1 MLSSVDLR
9 TRRRSTKMKALFLYL
24 KKRPKLKQ
32 WVFLAML
39 VFAASSFLWVAT
51 SVLHGSH
58 YNSNLGLSA
67 QSSLSDSGPYHNFKL
82 FAADFK
88 DMIRNFKIYVY
99 PTNSSSSSSSFAQ
112 IFNPHPNPFDP
123 KMGNYFS
130 EHMFKLA
137 LLESSLITPNPE
149 QAHLYFLPFSV
160 NLLRNDPRV
169 HSEDSISEF
178 VAQYTNEISRDFPF
192 WNASMGL
199 DHFYACCH
207 SVCREAMSKHN
218 GLRNNAIQLTCSSSY
233 FQRFYVAHKD
243 VAMPQVWPR
252 PPQQTLNPPKSRDK
266 LVFFAG
272 RIQNSIVRQ
281 QLVDLWGNDTRMD
294 IFSENPS
301 FPYEEGF
308 KRSKY
313 CLHVKGYEVNTAR
326 VSDAIHFGCVPVIMS
341 NYYELPF
348 ANVLNWT
355 TFSVIVNHNETASL
369 KKMLLS
375 ISKKTYLNMY
385 RNLLRVR
392 RHFVW
397 HKTPKGYDSFHMT
410 AYQLWLKRGS
420 QRPSF

>member
-1 MLSSVDLR
+1 M
-9 TRRRSTKMKALFLYL
+9 
-24 KKRPKLKQ
+24 
-32 WVFLAML
+32 
-39 VFAASSFLWVAT
+39 
-51 SVLHGSH
+51 
-58 YNSNLGLSA
+58 
-67 QSSLSDSGPYHNFKL
+67 
-82 FAADFK
+82 
-88 DMIRNFKIYVY
+88 
-99 PTNSSSSSSSFAQ
+99 
-112 IFNPHPNPFDP
+112 
-123 KMGNYFS
+123 
-130 EHMFKLA
+130 
-137 LLESSLITPNPE
+137 
-149 QAHLYFLPFSV
+149 
-160 NLLRNDPRV
+160 
-169 HSEDSISEF
+169 
-178 VAQYTNEISRDFPF
+178 
-192 WNASMGL
+192 
-199 DHFYACCH
+199 
-207 SVCREAMSKHN
+207 
-218 GLRNNAIQLTCSSSY
+218 
-233 FQRFYVAHKD
+233 
-243 VAMPQVWPR
+243 
-252 PPQQTLNPPKSRDK
+252 
-266 LVFFAG
+266 FFAG

>member
-1 MLSSVDLR
+1 
-9 TRRRSTKMKALFLYL
+9 MKALFLYL